1 MRTCICGSLLVLLLC
16 GIAFADNPIQKVEV
30 APLTGGISFNTITF
44 TNSHGFTGWI
54 TASSVIGRKEVL
66 IHNTS
71 TTDNIYVTGVSGS
84 TAIGTIYPRE
94 SATFKA
100 SSSLNIYISSSTAQ
114 LSVEVWE
121 IR

>member
-1 MRTCICGSLLVLLLC
+1 MRTFICGNLLILFLC
-16 GIAFADNPIQKVEV
+16 GIAFADNPIQKIEV

-44 TNSHGFTGWI
+44 TNNHGYTGWI
-54 TASSVIGRKEVL
+54 TANSVIGRKEVL

-71 TTDNIYVTGVSGS
+71 TTENIYVSGISGS

-94 SATFKA
+94 SVTFKA
-100 SSSLNIYISSSTAQ
+100 ASSLNIYVSSSTTT
-114 LSVEVWE
+114 LSVQVWE